1 MTTIAA
7 AAADPQSAL
16 PGRENLARATL
27 RQHRIAIAGM
37 LAAFAAVA
45 VPLVVTGIQ
54 THLAYARY
62 LQHHCLTA
70 RLPLCHPVLLNQMG
84 ADSWVLSKVTGI
96 AVLPVLTGVFLGA
109 PLVARD
115 FETGAFRFSLTQ
127 GLSIRR
133 QVAVKLLVLGAL
145 VAAAAAV
152 LGTLSMWDMA
162 PHHHIAPGN
171 DTGLSYWWP
180 VYFNITALTLPAWA
194 LLDFSLGVLA
204 GVAVRRVVP
213 AMAVT
218 LAAAAV
224 VAVAGSG
231 YATWGPEGLYSTILQ
246 VNPVAARDAG
256 APFGHL
262 MWNTTWPAPVTARL
276 SQVPGPPGSF
286 WVAYWLEGPKGRLTP
301 ARAGALLNQVPPDVQ
316 ARYAASKEWMA
327 RRHVTAWFS
336 YQPASRYWLFQSVL
350 AAILLAFT
358 AAAGFTAVRL
368 AGRRR

>member
-7 AAADPQSAL
+7 AAADPDSARQ
-16 PGRENLARATL
+16 GGANLTRATL
-27 RQHRIAIAGM
+27 RQHRIAIAGV
-37 LAAFAAVA
+37 LVVFTAVA

-84 ADSWVLSKVTGI
+84 ADSWVLSRFTGV
-96 AVLPVLTGVFLGA
+96 AVLPVLAGVFLGA
-109 PLVARD
+109 PLVAHD

-133 QVAVKLLVLGAL
+133 QIVLKLLVLGAV

-152 LGTLSMWDMA
+152 LGALSMWDMA
-162 PHHHIAPGN
+162 PHHHIALGN

-204 GVAVRRVVP
+204 GVAIKRVVP
-213 AMAVT
+213 AMAVS
-218 LAAAAV
+218 LVAAAIVAAV
-224 VAVAGSG
+224 GSG
-231 YATWGPEGLYSTILQ
+231 YAAWAPEGLYGKMLKVS
-246 VNPVAARDAG
+246 PEVARESY
-256 APFGHL
+256 APFGQL
-262 MWNTTWPAPVTARL
+262 MLISNWPKHVT
-276 SQVPGPPGSF
+276 SKIDNVPGPPGSF
-286 WVAYWLEGPKGRLTP
+286 WVTSWLDGPQGRIRPSQAT
-301 ARAGALLNQVPPDVQ
+301 ALVSQIPSDVQ
-316 ARYAASKEWMA
+316 ASYAGTKAWVA
-327 RRHVTAWFS
+327 RRHITAWFS
-336 YQPASRYWLFQSVL
+336 YQPAGRYWLFQCAL
-350 AAILLAFT
+350 AAILLVFT
-358 AAAGFTAVRL
+358 GAAGFVAVRL